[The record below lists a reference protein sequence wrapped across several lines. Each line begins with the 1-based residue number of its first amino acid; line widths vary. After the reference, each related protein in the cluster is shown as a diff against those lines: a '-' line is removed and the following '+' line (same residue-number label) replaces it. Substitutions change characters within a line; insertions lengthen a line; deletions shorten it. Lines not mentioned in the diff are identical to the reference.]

1 MSGQLR
7 QAPPRHLTVPV
18 VTVATI
24 AYAAWVVAAVM
35 SLSRLGAVDLQII
48 ADDVLFQAAFL
59 GFPAVGGVLAV
70 RRPSNPIGWLLL
82 TLGALATGSW
92 LVRTLVEHQ
101 LSTGGVGEVL
111 GLAAAVTNAL
121 SPVSLLV
128 LLGFLLV
135 FPDVAPRG
143 WQRWMF
149 IGACVMTGLMV
160 VLRLLRPGPLDLGTG
175 AEYANPLGVEVLGP
189 YRDLTDPISTLVG
202 LTVLV
207 AIGVVLARY
216 WRADG
221 IRRLQYK
228 WVIAALAAAVAL
240 QVVTQFLPEN
250 DRAITLEDF
259 ASVLAVDVGLLGLC
273 LAIAV
278 AVTRHGLF
286 ELDRIVSRTLSWT
299 IVSAIVLAIY
309 AATVLALGAVV
320 RALGGAAND
329 LVVAASTLLAAV
341 SVRPLLRRTR
351 HVIDRR
357 FDRAR
362 YDGAKAVDALSL
374 RLRAE
379 VDVDSVVADLSTTA
393 VATMQPRTAWVW
405 LAGGRA

>member
-1 MSGQLR
+1 MSRDHRLP
-7 QAPPRHLTVPV
+7 PPRHLTLP
-18 VTVATI
+18 VATAVTL
-24 AYAAWVVAAVM
+24 AYAAWVVAAAM
-35 SLSRLGAVDLQII
+35 SLSRLGAVDTQVI

-92 LVRTLVEHQ
+92 LVRTLVERQ
-101 LSTGGVGEVL
+101 LSAGSVGEAL

-121 SPVSLLV
+121 TPVAMVV

-135 FPDVAPRG
+135 FPDVTPRG
-143 WQRWMF
+143 WQRSMF

-175 AEYANPLGVEVLGP
+175 AEFANPLGVDALAP
-189 YRDLTDPISTLVG
+189 YRDLTDPLSTLVG
-202 LTVLV
+202 IAVL
-207 AIGVVLARY
+207 IGLGVVVTRF
-216 WRADG
+216 RQADG

-228 WVIAALAAAVAL
+228 WVITALAAAVAL
-240 QVVTQFLPEN
+240 QLSTQFLPE
-250 DRAITLEDF
+250 DPAITIEDV
-259 ASVLAVDVGLLGLC
+259 ASVLSIDIGLLGLC

-299 IVSAIVLAIY
+299 IVSAVVVAIY

-320 RALGGAAND
+320 RAFGGAAND

-362 YDGAKAVDALSL
+362 YDGSKAVDALSQ

-379 VDVDSVVADLSTTA
+379 VDVDSVVAELSTTA
-393 VATMQPRTAWVW
+393 VATMQPTTAWVW
-405 LAGGRA
+405 LAGGEA